1 MELRDSKSKN
11 NCCVPQCSATYIKNK
26 TISLHKFPTYSKVLF
41 QKWVVKL
48 KIGKRVTQHM
58 KVCSLHFR
66 DEDFILKEHL
76 NRRARLKKSAVP
88 SMNLPLRK
96 HDCVSRNESQ
106 ISERRN
112 RAKVRE
118 QKQLESILIPTES
131 HNAVIEC
138 TENLPSTLQ
147 VDPEKKTAVAN
158 LIYFKENPVKFSK
171 MYEDKAVQVNIS
183 EEYGTYNLDS
193 LIDSNYKCS
202 VITGIKSLIMINI
215 LVNYIENIS
224 GINKSYLT
232 SKQKVILT
240 LMRLKLDIS
249 FRSLGVLFKIT
260 PKTAQSYFHTTIK
273 QLSYVLK
280 QLIVFPSKEE
290 VLHNMPKCFEQYRS
304 TRLILDC
311 TEIAIQKSK
320 CLSCRIKTYSFYKG
334 KHTIKYLIGV
344 APSGLIT
351 VVSKGYGGRVSDK
364 AIFNAEQIIK
374 KCDPGDSIMVDK
386 GVLIEKECADH
397 FIKLIQPPFLY
408 KKKQFT
414 KEDAKKTASIAR
426 ARVHVER
433 VIQRIKIFKICQGT
447 LLWSMLPY
455 MDDVLYV
462 IAGLINLSNPVLAS
476 DKFIS

>member
-1 MELRDSKSKN
+1 MDLRYSKSKN
-11 NCCVPQCSATYIKNK
+11 NCCVPQCSTTYIKNK
-26 TISLHKFPTYSKVLF
+26 FVSLHKFPTYSKVLF
-41 QKWVVKL
+41 QKWVVVL

-66 DEDFILKEHL
+66 DEDFILKGK
-76 NRRARLKKSAVP
+76 ARLKKGAVP
-88 SMNLPLRK
+88 SVNLPLRK
-96 HDCVSRNESQ
+96 HDSVGQSQSQ
-106 ISERRN
+106 ISERQN
-112 RAKVRE
+112 RAKVRQ
-118 QKQLESILIPTES
+118 QKQLESS

-138 TENLPSTLQ
+138 TESLPSTLE
-147 VDPEKKTAVAN
+147 VDREKETAVAN
-158 LIYFKENPVKFSK
+158 LIYFKENTVKFCK
-171 MYEDKAVQVNIS
+171 TYEDKAVQVNVS
-183 EEYGTYNLDS
+183 EEYHTYHLDS

-202 VITGIKSLIMINI
+202 VLTGIKSLIIFNI
-215 LVNYIENIS
+215 LVNYIES
-224 GINKSYLT
+224 VSTSSNKSYLT

-249 FRSLGVLFKIT
+249 FRSLAVLFKIT
-260 PKTAQSYFHTTIK
+260 PKTAQSYFHTTLK
-273 QLSYVLK
+273 LLSNLLK
-280 QLIVFPSKEE
+280 QLIIFPSKEE

-311 TEIAIQKSK
+311 TEIPIQKSK

-351 VVSKGYGGRVSDK
+351 VVSKGYGGRASDK
-364 AIFNAEQIIK
+364 EIFNAEQIIK

-386 GVLIEKECADH
+386 GLLIQKECADY
-397 FIKLIQPPFLY
+397 FVKLIQPPFLY

-414 KEDAKKTASIAR
+414 KEDATKTASIAR

-447 LLWSMLPY
+447 VLWSMLPY
-455 MDDVLYV
+455 MDDVMYV
-462 IAGLINLSNPVLAS
+462 IAGLINLSSPVLAN
-476 DKFIS
+476 DKFIT